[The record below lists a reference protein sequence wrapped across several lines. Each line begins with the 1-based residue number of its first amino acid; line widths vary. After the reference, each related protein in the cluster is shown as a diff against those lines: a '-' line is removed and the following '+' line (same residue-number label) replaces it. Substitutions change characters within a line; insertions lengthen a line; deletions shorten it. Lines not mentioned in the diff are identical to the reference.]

1 MKTKIETS
9 WNIRNSDI
17 KYRNL
22 YEQIADSIEEMIF
35 EGGIDD
41 MRLPTEFDLAEK
53 YQVSRSVIREA
64 LKILNERGLV
74 SMRAGDGSYVNI
86 PKSGVISRVLGRVMR
101 FNRVS
106 DDKITEVR
114 LLLETKTA
122 EEAAANATNKDV
134 ALLEELNNFM
144 ELHHDNLEIRVNK
157 DCEFHAAIA
166 KISHNELLEFMV
178 ESLMELLKRYIKER
192 IVLNTGGSEGGIKY
206 HKKIINA
213 IKNHDTKKARSLMK
227 GHIEESFNVLKAK

>member
-1 MKTKIETS
+1 MKTKKETT

-35 EGGIDD
+35 EGGIDE
-41 MRLPTEFDLAEK
+41 MRLPTEFELAEK
-53 YQVSRSVIREA
+53 YGVSRSVIREA

-86 PKSGVISRVLGRVMR
+86 PKSGVISRVLARVMR
-101 FNRVS
+101 FNRIS

-122 EEAAANATNKDV
+122 EEAAAHATSKDI
-134 ALLEELNNFM
+134 ALLEELNKQM
-144 ELHHDNLEIRVNK
+144 ELHGDNLEIRIDK
-157 DCEFHAAIA
+157 DCEFHVAIA

-178 ESLMELLKRYIKER
+178 ESLTELLKSYMMER
-192 IVLNTGGSEGGIKY
+192 ITHDKSGHEKGIKY
-206 HKKIINA
+206 HKRIINA
-213 IKNHDTKKARSLMK
+213 IKTHNTKLVKSLIK
-227 GHIEESFNVLKAK
+227 EHIKESYLSI